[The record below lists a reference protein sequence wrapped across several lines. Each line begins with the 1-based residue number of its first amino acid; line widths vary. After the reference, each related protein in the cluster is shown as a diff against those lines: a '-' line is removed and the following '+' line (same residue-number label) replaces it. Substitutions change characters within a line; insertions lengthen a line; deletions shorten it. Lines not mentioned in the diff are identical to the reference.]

1 VTPRIASVAVADTN
15 YGFDRV
21 FDYKIPEGLRV
32 SPGCRVLVPF
42 GIGNRKRIALVLGL
56 LEADEENPTEHQN
69 ERIKE
74 IAEIIDPHPLINAEG
89 LVLIKWLV
97 EMTFCT
103 YFDACRLFLP
113 SNFNIKLKIR
123 YKVNEET
130 LAAKIALLSEGD
142 LAAIHKIRKTGTADD
157 GDISYLLSQKLIY
170 PEEYISG
177 KREKSDEKIVTLTE
191 DYKNGKF
198 KYAFTSDKPRK
209 AVQFLK
215 TSPGISVRELQKLFD
230 ISSSSLKTLQK
241 RQIID
246 IIPAPASYDPE
257 KIQTAF
263 FDSHIT
269 LTEMQ
274 KKAYDGLEKL
284 LESGKPSASLL
295 FGVTGS
301 GKTAVFS
308 KLIEKTVNSGK
319 TAMLLVPE
327 ISLTPQIQARFA
339 EVFGGFV
346 SVIHSGLTV
355 TKRAEELAKIR
366 AGMVKLVIGT
376 RSAVFAPLSDI
387 GLIIID
393 EEQER
398 SFISEM
404 TPRFDARE
412 VAKKRCVYHNAAL
425 VLASAT
431 PSVESYHFACTGR
444 YNLFTLSER
453 YSKASLPFVDIVDMV
468 SDGYYGDTQNFG
480 NTLTFEINRNL
491 ENHEQTI
498 LLLNRRGFNTVVTC
512 RSCKQTIMC
521 PHCSVSLTYHR
532 HEKKLRCHW
541 CGYVK
546 EEADS
551 CPSCGGKYLQF
562 IGSGTE
568 RIEKEISDL
577 FPGAR
582 VLRLDA
588 DTVTSRGAYEEK
600 FSAFE
605 KQDFDILLG
614 TQMIAK
620 GLNFP
625 NVTLVGVVST
635 DSALYAGDYRS
646 YERTFSLLTQ
656 VAGRG
661 GRGDKPGRAVIQSFN
676 PDHYILKLAAVQ
688 DYPEFFAQEIGNR
701 KLLIYPPFCDLCVI
715 EFTGTDD
722 KRTSTA
728 AAAFAAMIREKAA
741 AIIAEKGVKLPLVIL
756 GPARCIRE
764 RINNKFRYKLVI
776 KCRFGISFR
785 EVMSECLKLKFT
797 EQVYSK
803 ISVSVA
809 MNGDASI

>member
-1 VTPRIASVAVADTN
+1 MTPQIVSVAVADTN

-21 FDYKIPEGLRV
+21 FDYKVPDGLNV
-32 SPGCRVLVPF
+32 HPGCRVLVPF
-42 GIGNRKRIALVLGL
+42 GIGNRKRIALVLRFC
-56 LEADEENPTEHQN
+56 EDSD

-74 IAEIIDPHPLINAEG
+74 IAEVIDPHPLITAEG
-89 LVLIKWLV
+89 LVLIDWLV
-97 EMTFCT
+97 SMTFCT

-130 LAAKIALLSEGD
+130 LAENPALLSESD
-142 LAAIHKIRKTGTADD
+142 LAAIDKIRKTGSADET
-157 GDISYLLSQKLIY
+157 DITYLLAGKLIY

-177 KREKSDEKIVTLTE
+177 KREKSDEKIVTVTE
-191 DYKNGKF
+191 EYKSGSF
-198 KYAFTSDKPRK
+198 KYAFSSDKPRK

-215 TSPGISVRELQKLFD
+215 TSPGISVKELQKLFD
-230 ISSSSLKTLQK
+230 ISTSSLKTLQK
-241 RQIID
+241 RHIID
-246 IIPAPASYDPE
+246 ISPAPAVYEPE
-257 KIQTAF
+257 KIKADF

-269 LTEMQ
+269 LTDEQ
-274 KKAYDGLEKL
+274 KRAYDGLEKL

-308 KLIEKTVNSGK
+308 KLIERTVNSGK

-327 ISLTPQIQARFA
+327 ISLTPQLQTRFT
-339 EVFGGFV
+339 EVFGEFV
-346 SVIHSGLTV
+346 SVIHSGLSV
-355 TKRAEELAKIR
+355 SKRAEEQARIR

-376 RSAVFAPLSDI
+376 RSAVFAPLSNI

-404 TPRFDARE
+404 TPRFDARV

-425 VLASAT
+425 ILASAT
-431 PSVESYHFACTGR
+431 PSVESYHYALTGR
-444 YNLFTLSER
+444 YNLFTINER
-453 YSKASLPFVDIVDMV
+453 YSKASMPFVDIVDMA
-468 SDGYYGDTQNFG
+468 SDGYYGDSQNFG

-546 EEADS
+546 DEVDS

-577 FPGAR
+577 FPSAR

-588 DTVTSRGAYEEK
+588 DTITSRGAYEEK

-605 KQDFDILLG
+605 NQDFDIMLG

-722 KRTSTA
+722 SKTSDA
-728 AAAFAAMIREKAA
+728 AAAFAAMIRERAS
-741 AIIAEKGVKLPLVIL
+741 AIINETNEKIPLVIL

-776 KCRFGISFR
+776 KCRWNGVFR
-785 EVMSECLKLKFT
+785 RLMSECYRQTFS
-797 EQVYSK
+797 EQAFGK
-803 ISVSVA
+803 ISVSIA